1 MHVLALRVS
10 IGVGINNSVTGLSI
24 ASGICRVQVTILQKK
39 RGRRIGKL
47 RKGRRPASSSRLVH
61 LLTVQASSKVGN
73 PGFRSFPVP
82 LESCIHDLVIYFLL
96 MFVLKDDITMLESLN
111 SSDYFNTHLLI
122 THKSGMHRD
131 RRI

>member
-24 ASGICRVQVTILQKK
+24 ASGVCRVQLKILQKK

-47 RKGRRPASSSRLVH
+47 RKGRRPASSSRFVH
-61 LLTVQASSKVGN
+61 LLTVQAPSKVGN

-82 LESCIHDLVIYFLL
+82 LEFCIHGLAIYFLL
-96 MFVLKDDITMLESLN
+96 MFILNDDFTKLESLN
-111 SSDYFNTHLLI
+111 FRNILTLVC
-122 THKSGMHRD
+122 
-131 RRI
+131 